1 MGSTFCVMTR
11 LSSAF
16 MEHTRWLPP
25 GLHPSREQ
33 RRRGRPGWG
42 VGRGPRVSE
51 AALPQGWPPTTLMLQ
66 PDSTFCKN
74 RVVVLMSPPHP
85 LGLQPL
91 LLQGRSRV

>member
-42 VGRGPRVSE
+42 VGRGSQLSRPCPPGVVGSVCWPAGAPVSQR
-51 AALPQGWPPTTLMLQ
+51 LLCRRDG
-66 PDSTFCKN
+66 
-74 RVVVLMSPPHP
+74 RPPH
-85 LGLQPL
+85 
-91 LLQGRSRV
+91 